1 MVLQY
6 VSHSLWPPK
15 PTSCLEGL
23 EFSLLSSNK
32 TSTDINLLL
41 LKSVV
46 LTSVAVELDENLP
59 LFKIPSWVKCSLF
72 FKRRAGHTSENYFIT
87 ELFISEGKKKKN
99 PTHTT
104 KQNMRLF
111 TGKVG
116 KK

>member
-87 ELFISEGKKKKN
+87 ELFISEEKKKKT
-99 PTHTT
+99 THTT